1 MDEEY
6 SHDREVLIAK
16 IISASVLF
24 GVSVL
29 CGVIPFKLAQIFKW
43 SEPIDATS
51 KNDKKSAKVV
61 SGLLCFGAGVLL
73 ATTFLH
79 LLPEVSA
86 EVTLLKSTGLLPNS
100 SLHFAEI
107 FMMMGFF
114 VIYMIEEI
122 IHYYLHR
129 YQNKLKAK
137 SEQSLASMKPED
149 ESFAEAFMKGIA
161 ARNSVHRRFS
171 VEINGVTH
179 ASHSHNGS
187 AIDLSNT
194 NDPKALLSANEKGQQ
209 QLSINETP
217 ASNNHGHGHSHA
229 LPLPHSDDEDFLV
242 SSLRGLLIVF
252 ALSTHELFEGF
263 AVGLEKTEHGVYYLL
278 VYFFLIF
285 NQLINFFKGLLL
297 FVVTNL

>member
-1 MDEEY
+1 MDEAEQ
-6 SHDREVLIAK
+6 DRKVLIAK
-16 IISASVLF
+16 IISAAVLF

-29 CGVIPFKLAQIFKW
+29 CGIIPFKLAQIFKW
-43 SEPIDATS
+43 SEPIDPNS
-51 KNDKKSAKVV
+51 KSEKKSAKVV

-79 LLPEVSA
+79 LLPEVA
-86 EVTLLKSTGLLPNS
+86 GEVTHLKATGQLPDS

-107 FMMMGFF
+107 FMMTGFF
-114 VIYMIEEI
+114 VIYLIEEL
-122 IHYYLHR
+122 IHSYLHR
-129 YQNKLKAK
+129 YQNKLKNK
-137 SEQSLASMKPED
+137 SEQSIATMKPED
-149 ESFAEAFMKGIA
+149 ETFAEAFMKGIA

-179 ASHSHNGS
+179 ASHSHCGS

-194 NDPKALLSANEKGQQ
+194 DDPKTSLSANEKGQHQ
-209 QLSINETP
+209 MSIKETP
-217 ASNNHGHGHSHA
+217 ASNHDHGHGHSHA

-263 AVGLEKTEHGVYYLL
+263 AVGLEKTEHGVYYL
-278 VYFFLIF
+278 
-285 NQLINFFKGLLL
+285 
-297 FVVTNL
+297 

>member
-1 MDEEY
+1 MEEDNQ
-6 SHDREVLIAK
+6 DRAVLIAK

-43 SEPIDATS
+43 SEPIDPNTKS
-51 KNDKKSAKVV
+51 DKKSAKVV

-79 LLPEVSA
+79 LLPEVAA
-86 EVTLLKSTGLLPNS
+86 EVLYLKSTGQLPDS

-107 FMMMGFF
+107 FMMTGFF
-114 VIYMIEEI
+114 VIYLIEEI
-122 IHYYLHR
+122 IHYYLHS

-137 SEQSLASMKPED
+137 SEQSLATMKPED

-161 ARNSVHRRFS
+161 VRNSVHRRFS
-171 VEINGVTH
+171 VEINGVNH
-179 ASHSHNGS
+179 ASSHSRCGS
-187 AIDLSNT
+187 TIDLSNT
-194 NDPKALLSANEKGQQ
+194 NDPKTSLSANEKGQHPFT
-209 QLSINETP
+209 INEMP
-217 ASNNHGHGHSHA
+217 ASNHNNHAHGHSHV

-242 SSLRGLLIVF
+242 SSIRGLLIVF

-278 VYFFLIF
+278 VLDTFNLLIS
-285 NQLINFFKGLLL
+285 NQLID
-297 FVVTNL
+297 